1 MTQENTQQQPVSI
14 LGHFLKDISFENP
27 DPIALISQANV
38 APQVGMDVG
47 VQVNG
52 LNQDHFEVVLKMK
65 LKATQ
70 NEKAAFIVELAH
82 STIVQIDTNNFP
94 KENMNPLLLV
104 HIPHLAFPFV
114 RTIVYNMM
122 REGGLPPFNIAPI
135 DFAAMYEAQ
144 QKDENATVN

>member
-1 MTQENTQQQPVSI
+1 MTQENTQTQPVAI

-27 DPIALISQANV
+27 DPIEIISQQNAT
-38 APQVGMDVG
+38 PQIGMDVG

-65 LKATQ
+65 LKAEL
-70 NEKAAFIVELAH
+70 NEKTAFIVELAH
-82 STIVQIDTNNFP
+82 STIVQVDTKIFP

-135 DFAAMYEAQ
+135 DFSAMYDAQ
-144 QKDENATVN
+144 QLDEKATIN